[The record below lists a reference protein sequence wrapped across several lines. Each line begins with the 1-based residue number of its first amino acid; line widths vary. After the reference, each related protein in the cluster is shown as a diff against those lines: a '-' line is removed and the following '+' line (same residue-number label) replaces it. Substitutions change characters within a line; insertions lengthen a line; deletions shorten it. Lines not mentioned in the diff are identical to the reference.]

1 MVTKPELL
9 AQLSNA
15 RNNYVLGLAALSL
28 FATPE
33 VYPILEVQSAS
44 FGTYTVTFDQV
55 SKLLRVTTDRDIAV
69 KEFLTML
76 LRALIKESF
85 ELIKDYSDRS
95 GQAMLLKS
103 QNWYQFAR
111 IIRNC
116 ISHNFHFEFN
126 SYDKGLLPVTWGSR
140 TITAAMDRQPLP
152 LTFFGYTEAWEL
164 FKEFISFASG
174 PLK

>member
-1 MVTKPELL
+1 MVTKADLL
-9 AQLSNA
+9 AQLVNA

-28 FATPE
+28 FATRE
-33 VYPILEVQSAS
+33 VYPILETQSAS
-44 FGTYTVTFDQV
+44 FGTYTVGFDQV
-55 SKLLRVTTDRDIAV
+55 SKLLRVTADRDIAI

-85 ELIKDYSDRS
+85 ELIKDYSDQS
-95 GQAMLLKS
+95 GQASLLKG
-103 QNWYQFAR
+103 QIWYQFAR

-126 SYDKGLLPVTWGSR
+126 SYDKGLLPVAWRSR

-152 LTFFGYTEAWEL
+152 LSFFGYTEAWEL
-164 FKEFISFASG
+164 FNEFTLFASG
-174 PLK
+174 QLK

>member
-1 MVTKPELL
+1 MATRAELL
-9 AQLSNA
+9 AQLTNA

-33 VYPILEVQSAS
+33 VYPILDTQSAT
-44 FGTYTVTFDQV
+44 FGTYTVGFDQV
-55 SKLLRVTTDRDIAV
+55 SKLLRVSADRDIAV

-85 ELIKDYSDRS
+85 ELIKDYSGQS
-95 GQAMLLKS
+95 GQAPLLKG
-103 QNWYQFAR
+103 QAWYQFAR

-126 SYDKGLLPVTWGSR
+126 PYDKGLLPLTWRSR
-140 TITAAMDRQPLP
+140 TITPAMDRQPLP
-152 LTFFGYTEAWEL
+152 LSFFGYSEAWEL
-164 FKEFISFASG
+164 FNEFHVFANG